1 MSDDR
6 NEGECYGPFHAGF
19 VCREC
24 GERYRA
30 LESEKAA
37 LEARVKELMIQ
48 GDRDRGI
55 ASQCNCSYEWDG
67 FHSES
72 CLMGRAERAEA
83 RAEKAE
89 ADLAALHPFIEFV
102 QSMREAMERH
112 HMRVPSDSMEPW
124 IQHKGPTLR
133 RALRG
138 EFDEWENSLI
148 HGGDEVKE
156 LVDTAT
162 CSFFV
167 WRFLQRAAGRES
179 GSLASGKQK
188 TPGEASQD
196 PTGTGVSAKP
206 AARQH
211 TTECRVIAGGYPCYC
226 WPDGPARHPE
236 TEDGCGT

>member
-1 MSDDR
+1 MSEPCQHGRDAETCAFCANERADQDR
-6 NEGECYGPFHAGF
+6 I
-19 VCREC
+19 R
-24 GERYRA
+24 
-30 LESEKAA
+30 A
-37 LEARVKELMIQ
+37 LEARVKELTEMP
-48 GDRDRGI
+48 
-55 ASQCNCSYEWDG
+55 
-67 FHSES
+67 
-72 CLMGRAERAEA
+72 GRFGQVLGENATLKARVKELEAELGSDWEDAKKMAADWKA

-112 HMRVPSDSMEPW
+112 HVRVPSDSMEPW

-196 PTGTGVSAKP
+196 PTGTGVSAKS
-206 AARQH
+206 AARHDRQE
-211 TTECRVIAGGYPCYC
+211 ECPECGGLLEGGHSAFC
-226 WPDGPARHPE
+226 GSK
-236 TEDGCGT
+236 DGCGT

>member
-1 MSDDR
+1 MIDPSKR
-6 NEGECYGPFHAGF
+6 NHLHAA
-19 VCREC
+19 CDACLDAARSEI
-24 GERYRA
+24 A
-30 LESEKAA
+30 LEV
-37 LEARVKELMIQ
+37 RVKELDAALAQSELRAKDI
-48 GDRDRGI
+48 RGGNLWLL
-55 ASQCNCSYEWDG
+55 AALN
-67 FHSES
+67 
-72 CLMGRAERAEA
+72 
-83 RAEKAE
+83 KAE

-112 HMRVPSDSMEPW
+112 HVRVPSDSMEPW

-196 PTGTGVSAKP
+196 PTGTGVSAKS
-206 AARQH
+206 AARHDRQE
-211 TTECRVIAGGYPCYC
+211 ECPECGGLLEGGHSAFC
-226 WPDGPARHPE
+226 GSK
-236 TEDGCGT
+236 DGCGT